1 VAMEALAQEL
11 GAVREWMRGERFTG
25 ITRVHT
31 PRQVI
36 EQRGT
41 VSTDYTIAREAAE
54 RFYTRL
60 RELFTRGQGITT
72 FGPYSPGQ
80 AVAMK
85 RAGIEGIYLGGWATS
100 AKGSPDEDPG
110 PDLASYPL
118 GQVPDEA
125 AGLVRALLT
134 ADRNQRFAR
143 LRMTEQERDATPEV
157 DFRPYII
164 ADADTGHGGDAH
176 VRNLVRRF
184 VEVGVPGY
192 HIEDQ
197 KPGAK
202 KCGHQ
207 GGKVLVPEDEQVK
220 RLSAARFQLDI
231 MGVPGIIVA
240 RTDAEAANLLD
251 GCGDERDQPFVLGVT
266 NRSVPSYKAGYL
278 ALMRRLNRAGVQD
291 LNGYLLYALS
301 EAEYDHAESWLV
313 GTDLATQI
321 DDAARR
327 FTSRGDSPESVLDAL
342 ADRFIERWQAAAGLK
357 TLGEAV
363 ADAMAFRADEDSPL
377 EMTIEEWRR
386 FGATASWYT
395 ARAKASGMGLDV
407 YWDPEP
413 AKTPEGYYQIR
424 GGVPYAIVKSLAA
437 APFADLL
444 WMETKTADL
453 ADAREFADA
462 IHAVYPDK
470 MLAYNLSPSF
480 SWDTTGMS
488 EDEMRQFPTE
498 LGKMGFV
505 FNFIT
510 YGGHQID
517 GLAAEEFTAALRED
531 GMLALA
537 RLQRKFRLVESPYR
551 TPQTLVGGPRADA
564 ALMAVS
570 GQTATTKAMGAG
582 STQSQH
588 LVQTE
593 VPPKLLTS
601 WLATWADRH
610 GIAGPLRATL
620 RPLSSGSELLELSVA
635 DPSQE
640 KLANVVFATIQD
652 RRGRSILSIRDQN
665 TFDESLRRKR
675 LMTLMHVFLIHRYKA
690 AAVHYLTPTEDNH
703 RQCEGLQRLGIFETT
718 SDEVGQ
724 IIVADVNTSTVSDL
738 VQPTSDA
745 RESLIK
751 T

>member
-1 VAMEALAQEL
+1 
-11 GAVREWMRGERFTG
+11 
-25 ITRVHT
+25 
-31 PRQVI
+31 
-36 EQRGT
+36 
-41 VSTDYTIAREAAE
+41 
-54 RFYTRL
+54 
-60 RELFTRGQGITT
+60 
-72 FGPYSPGQ
+72 
-80 AVAMK
+80 
-85 RAGIEGIYLGGWATS
+85 
-100 AKGSPDEDPG
+100 
-110 PDLASYPL
+110 
-118 GQVPDEA
+118 
-125 AGLVRALLT
+125 
-134 ADRNQRFAR
+134 
-143 LRMTEQERDATPEV
+143 
-157 DFRPYII
+157 
-164 ADADTGHGGDAH
+164 
-176 VRNLVRRF
+176 
-184 VEVGVPGY
+184 
-192 HIEDQ
+192 
-197 KPGAK
+197 
-202 KCGHQ
+202 
-207 GGKVLVPEDEQVK
+207 
-220 RLSAARFQLDI
+220 
-231 MGVPGIIVA
+231 
-240 RTDAEAANLLD
+240 
-251 GCGDERDQPFVLGVT
+251 
-266 NRSVPSYKAGYL
+266 
-278 ALMRRLNRAGVQD
+278 
-291 LNGYLLYALS
+291 
-301 EAEYDHAESWLV
+301 
-313 GTDLATQI
+313 
-321 DDAARR
+321 
-327 FTSRGDSPESVLDAL
+327 
-342 ADRFIERWQAAAGLK
+342 
-357 TLGEAV
+357 
-363 ADAMAFRADEDSPL
+363 MAFRADEDSPL

-488 EDEMRQFPTE
+488 EDEMRQFPAE

-703 RQCEGLQRLGIFETT
+703 RQCEGLQRLGIFERT